1 MGFRA
6 INARG
11 CATPVGG
18 PCATRERSP
27 GGALEA
33 DPEFQGAASAAE
45 KGGRQSRSGVGL
57 GRQPV
62 KCDLLTG
69 DYEVTS
75 GGPQVSTTTLTS
87 VLRVLPNQLPNK
99 SA

>member
-1 MGFRA
+1 MGCRA

-11 CATPVGG
+11 CSTPRRRLLHHTGKDR
-18 PCATRERSP
+18 PAS
-27 GGALEA
+27 A
-33 DPEFQGAASAAE
+33 DPREFQSAASAAE

-57 GRQPV
+57 SRQPV
-62 KCDLLTG
+62 KGDWLTRHH
-69 DYEVTS
+69 EATS